1 MKKILALLLSLM
13 LVLSLAACGG
23 DDTTDTPVDE
33 EPAVTDET
41 ETPAGDE
48 EVPEGRITDEQLADL
63 MRMAVFQDLIDARVQ
78 AIAGNVT
85 V

>member
-1 MKKILALLLSLM
+1 MKRFLYLLLLTATTFVYGCSDY
-13 LVLSLAACGG
+13 
-23 DDTTDTPVDE
+23 DDSE
-33 EPAVTDET
+33 L
-41 ETPAGDE
+41 G
-48 EVPEGRITDEQLADL
+48 GRIDGFKERIARLQSRIASLNEQLADL